1 MIQYVTV
8 MKMISCEKFWTTNL
22 IMMIKILQNKMVQ
35 KKWYNKRK
43 RKRKEKNLQ
52 NLKKTIVI

>member
-35 KKWYNKRK
+35 KKMVQKK
-43 RKRKEKNLQ
+43 KEK
-52 NLKKTIVI
+52 KKKKKSAKFEKNY